1 MNRLMSANKN
11 GFRRESHQD
20 ETVEDRMRIFEDEI
34 IKRIKVIQSFVK
46 TLDGKVKRMQAN
58 QKGNQESHR
67 KSHQISS
74 RHGTSIDDSNV
85 MDDRRPERL
94 RDVLDDQAPLGANQQ
109 IIKEAIKWELEIIE
123 RKSEDRFREIEGL
136 IKRLGV
142 KVDQNSASL
151 QEETSNEFQSI
162 KIQFEDFG
170 NTIYERINTEV
181 HDKISF
187 ELSKSLMVL

>member
-67 KSHQISS
+67 KSH
-74 RHGTSIDDSNV
+74 
-85 MDDRRPERL
+85 
-94 RDVLDDQAPLGANQQ
+94 
-109 IIKEAIKWELEIIE
+109 
-123 RKSEDRFREIEGL
+123 
-136 IKRLGV
+136 
-142 KVDQNSASL
+142 
-151 QEETSNEFQSI
+151 
-162 KIQFEDFG
+162 
-170 NTIYERINTEV
+170 
-181 HDKISF
+181 
-187 ELSKSLMVL
+187 